1 MSGDDARCEARR
13 CDDPDREG
21 RKLVNLDIRP
31 ITAADIPE
39 CGRICFEAF
48 EAIARSHNFPPDFP
62 SVDVATEL
70 ASSLVAHPGF
80 FSVVAESDGDVVGS
94 NFLDERGPIFSV
106 GPVTVDPKMQNSHVG
121 RALMAAVLQRSA
133 QRDALGVRL
142 VQMAYHNRS
151 MSLYAKL
158 GFDVREPLATL
169 QGHPVASQIHGYP
182 IRPATDD
189 DVKACNALC
198 SSVHGHDRGGELSDA
213 VAQGTA
219 KVVERGNRITGY
231 TTGIGL
237 FRHAVAET
245 NDDLVA
251 LIAGASEFSGPG
263 FLVPM
268 RNTDLLRWCLEQR
281 LRVVHMANLMTTGF
295 YREPNGAFIAS
306 IGY

>member
-1 MSGDDARCEARR
+1 
-13 CDDPDREG
+13 
-21 RKLVNLDIRP
+21 
-31 ITAADIPE
+31 
-39 CGRICFEAF
+39 
-48 EAIARSHNFPPDFP
+48 
-62 SVDVATEL
+62 TEL
-70 ASSLVAHPGF
+70 MSSLVANPGF

-94 NFLDERGPIFSV
+94 NFLDERAAIFSV

-133 QRDALGVRL
+133 QRDAPGVRL

-169 QGHPVASQIHGYP
+169 QGHPLASPIHGYP
-182 IRPATDD
+182 VRPATDN

-213 VAQGTA
+213 VVQGTA
-219 KVVERGNRITGY
+219 QVVERGSRITGY

-245 NDDLVA
+245 NGDLVA
-251 LIAGASEFSGPG
+251 LIAAACEFSGPG

-295 YREPNGAFIAS
+295 YREPNGAFLAS
-306 IGY
+306 VGY

>member
-1 MSGDDARCEARR
+1 
-13 CDDPDREG
+13 
-21 RKLVNLDIRP
+21 
-31 ITAADIPE
+31 
-39 CGRICFEAF
+39 
-48 EAIARSHNFPPDFP
+48 
-62 SVDVATEL
+62 
-70 ASSLVAHPGF
+70 
-80 FSVVAESDGDVVGS
+80 
-94 NFLDERGPIFSV
+94 
-106 GPVTVDPKMQNSHVG
+106 
-121 RALMAAVLQRSA
+121 
-133 QRDALGVRL
+133 
-142 VQMAYHNRS
+142 

-189 DVKACNALC
+189 DVTACNALC
-198 SSVHGHDRGGELSDA
+198 SSVHGHVRSGELSDA

-219 KVVERGNRITGY
+219 KVVERANRITGY
-231 TTGIGL
+231 TTGTGL
-237 FRHAVAET
+237 FHHAVAET

-251 LIAGASEFSGPG
+251 LIAAASEFSGPG

-268 RNTDLLRWCLEQR
+268 RNTGLLRWCLEQR

>member
-1 MSGDDARCEARR
+1 MN
-13 CDDPDREG
+13 
-21 RKLVNLDIRP
+21 VDIRP
-31 ITAADIPE
+31 MTAADIPE

-62 SVDVATEL
+62 SVAVATDL
-70 ASSLVAHPGF
+70 VSSLVAHPGF
-80 FSVVAESDGDVVGS
+80 FSVVAESDGQVVGG

-169 QGHPVASQIHGYP
+169 QGHPVASPIHGYP
-182 IRPATDD
+182 VRPATDD

-219 KVVERGNRITGY
+219 QVVERGSRITGY
-231 TTGIGL
+231 STGIGL
-237 FRHAVAET
+237 FGHAVAET
-245 NDDLVA
+245 NGDLVA
-251 LIAGASEFSGPG
+251 LIAAACEFSGPG

-281 LRVVHMANLMTTGF
+281 LRVVHMDNLMTTGF
-295 YREPNGAFIAS
+295 YREPNGAFLAS
-306 IGY
+306 VGY